1 MLAEVSR
8 LAWCSCSWCPAAG
21 GGVQHPDRRRGR
33 GRKPAAVGP
42 DRWRCCRQWPEPG
55 GRSAVRAAGGADA
68 RDVPA
73 AGVGA
78 ARKAG
83 EQGIFRLWSAAY
95 TQTAPPLSRLPALT
109 GNLPVVPFKL
119 PFFSTC
125 ASVQAHERR
134 ESDLQEL
141 QAQVAA
147 SELLLSQVRAES
159 SAALLALREQLSEAH
174 EQDRELLMRELREL
188 QVGPMEGWR

>member
-1 MLAEVSR
+1 M
-8 LAWCSCSWCPAAG
+8 
-21 GGVQHPDRRRGR
+21 
-33 GRKPAAVGP
+33 
-42 DRWRCCRQWPEPG
+42 
-55 GRSAVRAAGGADA
+55 
-68 RDVPA
+68 
-73 AGVGA
+73 
-78 ARKAG
+78 
-83 EQGIFRLWSAAY
+83 
-95 TQTAPPLSRLPALT
+95 
-109 GNLPVVPFKL
+109 
-119 PFFSTC
+119 
-125 ASVQAHERR
+125 QAHERR